1 MQPFSRR
8 RALDPYKQGD
18 EAVGHHIIPHSLLI
32 WALKH
37 FEPAEQLLI
46 QESFIPK
53 QENLTL
59 LNLHRTGIFK
69 LDEENT
75 TASAG
80 IVNTYIYS
88 LNSHTR
94 TLILNSPIGSCILP
108 VDVKIALN
116 HLTSSEQYKQ
126 PKYRQFLAAAYYEWQ
141 RYNVFYGPMN
151 RHEAQKKNEFDT
163 DGKYFVDS
171 QTYDSLYHVYK
182 KLVKAKKI
190 QRQVIA
196 STQTTEDLAIHVKLA
211 LNKLQQI
218 HALYEQGKI
227 PVNIYD
233 LEKWTKKAKKG
244 ILAFVPKER
253 QANQGLF
260 ATDPNMTSSQKLSL

>member
-8 RALDPYKQGD
+8 RAVDPYKQDD

-32 WALKH
+32 WALKQ
-37 FEPAEQLLI
+37 FDAAEQLLI

-59 LNLHRTGIFK
+59 LNLHRTGVFK
-69 LDEENT
+69 LDKDHT
-75 TASAG
+75 TLSAG
-80 IVNTYIYS
+80 MINAYIYS
-88 LNSHTR
+88 LNLHTR
-94 TLILNSPIGSCILP
+94 TVILNVPIGSCILP
-108 VDVKIALN
+108 PDVKTALN
-116 HLTSSEQYKQ
+116 QLLSSSDQYKQ
-126 PKYRQFLAAAYYEWQ
+126 PGYRQSLAAAYYEWQ

-163 DGKYFVDS
+163 DAKYFVDS

-190 QRQVIA
+190 QRQVVA
-196 STQTTEDLAIHVKLA
+196 STQTTQNLAIHVKVA
-211 LNKLQQI
+211 LNELQEI
-218 HALYEQGKI
+218 HALYQQGKI
-227 PVNIYD
+227 RVNIYD
-233 LEKWTKKAKKG
+233 LEKWTKKTKKG

-253 QANQGLF
+253 QANRALF
-260 ATDPNMTSSQKLSL
+260 GNLNMTS